1 MNTTASHP
9 GLGAKEIYDPGQNL
23 RLDVKSV
30 AWTPR
35 GAELTVDAM
44 TNAAVY
50 CPEVLLVVRD
60 AVSGQILTARYF
72 NPQGYFFLGFIK
84 SGIVPCRQTAVLV
97 LPDAD
102 RGQSVVFE
110 FHDPDTS
117 LDTTTALTP
126 LAQSRAYRLGQL
138 ETRAREQRDAAGP
151 VEETV
156 AATVR
161 PFVKWALLG
170 TGAYVAIQN
179 RDAIAGAFSTLLK

>member
-1 MNTTASHP
+1 MQPAGTHP

-30 AWTPR
+30 AWTSR
-35 GAELTVDAM
+35 GAEVTVDAM

-60 AVSGQILTARYF
+60 AMSGRILTARYF
-72 NPQGYFFLGFIK
+72 DPEGYYFLGFIK
-84 SGIVPCRQTAVLV
+84 SGIVPCRQTAVLI
-97 LPDAD
+97 LPRAE
-102 RGQSVVFE
+102 RGQNVVFE
-110 FHDPDTS
+110 FYDPETN
-117 LDTTTALTP
+117 LNAMRGAKP

-138 ETRAREQRDAAGP
+138 EDRAREQRTVPGP

-156 AATVR
+156 ASTVR

-170 TGAYVAIQN
+170 TGAYVAVQN
-179 RDAIAGAFSTLLK
+179 RDAIAGAFNTLLQ